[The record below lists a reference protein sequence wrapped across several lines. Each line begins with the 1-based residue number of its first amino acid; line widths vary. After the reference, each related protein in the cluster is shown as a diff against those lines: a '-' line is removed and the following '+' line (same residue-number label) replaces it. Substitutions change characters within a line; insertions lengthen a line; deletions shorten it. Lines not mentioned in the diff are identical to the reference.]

1 MRFYAAFL
9 LLIFWSHPLLA
20 DVVINNIGITST
32 STLMPDGLNSI
43 TFTPT
48 QTGTFGTVFTIK
60 VKNQTGATGDLSVLR
75 FTFSDGIGYL
85 NGTLV
90 GGVPITAG
98 NYGEFQYNLGNVSYS
113 SGVTKTITF
122 NLSAQSGGSILH
134 WATAA
139 TGTYSGAWG
148 SGASAGVTNGMY
160 SVAVPEP
167 GTMTLGGM
175 LACGS
180 VTGWWWRRRKQVD
193 CPG

>member
-1 MRFYAAFL
+1 MRILAAFL
-9 LLIFWSHPLLA
+9 LLLFAGKCAWA
-20 DVVINNIGITST
+20 DVVVSNIGLTST
-32 STLMPDGLNSI
+32 SALLPDISSI

-75 FTFSDGIGYL
+75 FTFSEGTGYL

-98 NYGEFQYNLGNVSYS
+98 NYGEFQFNLGNISYS
-113 SGVTKTITF
+113 SGVVKTLTF
-122 NLSAQSGGSILH
+122 KLNAQSTGSIVN

-139 TGTYSGAWG
+139 TGIYSGAWG

-167 GTMTLGGM
+167 GTMALGGM
-175 LACGS
+175 LAGGS
-180 VTGWWWRRRKQVD
+180 LAGWWWRRRKQVEL
-193 CPG
+193 PG